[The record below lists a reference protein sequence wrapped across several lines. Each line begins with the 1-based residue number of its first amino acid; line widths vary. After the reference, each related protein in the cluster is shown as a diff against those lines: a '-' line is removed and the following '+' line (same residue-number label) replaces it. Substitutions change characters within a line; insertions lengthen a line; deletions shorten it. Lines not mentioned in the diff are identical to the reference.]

1 MCMLRFF
8 FIFYDALEP
17 LKHFS
22 IFISSSWI
30 NCLLYLIKWL
40 LPPDNR
46 SLWFQPFVFR
56 CHGPSVLSIPT
67 PPMQLLFSGAARRSL
82 HRLAHSVLLIL
93 SPPPSFSPSLHFAPS
108 TSCSSTEHAQY
119 GFLSRC
125 SGAAADAG
133 RFYGENGVIEPMM
146 TTLAWLGRKGR
157 GDSFHS
163 SEYVKKTN
171 IAGCWF

>member
-1 MCMLRFF
+1 MHWNLS
-8 FIFYDALEP
+8 
-17 LKHFS
+17 S
-22 IFISSSWI
+22 IFLFSFHPAELIVFCTSSNDFSLPI
-30 NCLLYLIKWL
+30 IGACDSSPLYSDVTVHLCCQSQL
-40 LPPDNR
+40 
-46 SLWFQPFVFR
+46 
-56 CHGPSVLSIPT
+56 

-125 SGAAADAG
+125 SGAAADAD